1 MVLLRSFTLRR
12 LFLVIRFFLV
22 FVAHTF
28 RSGRSYSALL
38 VDEDIVFNSTRTDKD
53 TLLSYLTLVTRI
65 SPDVSLV
72 PWFTDITRAKAFG
85 SLLVQEAKAT
95 NRFVHQ
101 DALRREVFTGV
112 LYEFSQKGNRTKRV

>member
-1 MVLLRSFTLRR
+1 MTTRC
-12 LFLVIRFFLV
+12 FLVL
-22 FVAHTF
+22 VAHTF
-28 RSGRSYSALL
+28 VSGRMYSAML
-38 VDEDIVFNSTRTDKD
+38 VNEDIVFNSTRADKD

-95 NRFVHQ
+95 NRFVHN
-101 DALRREVFTGV
+101 DSLRREVFTGV